1 MSELTVSISPHIRNR
16 ESVPKIMWTVIA
28 CLMPVLILSTVLFG
42 WRALALVAISVA
54 SCVGVEA
61 LCQKLMKR
69 PIRIKDGS
77 AVLTGVLMA
86 YVLPPNVSFALPVV
100 GAIMAMFIGKQL
112 MGGLGYNI
120 FNPALLA
127 RAFLMVSFPVAMTT
141 AWIMPTALGD
151 LGMAGQWIAALNGM
165 PVADAVTSAT
175 PLGMLSE
182 QGVEAFRQR
191 YGTGAGL
198 YGSFFVGYKPG
209 CIGETSGLL
218 LLLGGIFLIFKKY
231 ITWHI
236 PVAMLGTIA
245 LLTWMFGGETLFT
258 GDPLAAVLSGGAML
272 GAFFMATDYVTS
284 PSNRL
289 AQIIFGMAIGA
300 ITVLIRLKGGY
311 PEGVCYAILLMN
323 PLSTVLDDM
332 FKRQRFSPAPEHK
345 PEEKKAD
352 KPADKAEKTAENKA
366 DKPADK
372 ADDKSEA
379 DKKAADKSEA
389 DKKADDKPEADKKA
403 DDKSEADKKADDKS
417 EADKKADDKPEAD
430 KTDDA
435 KEEGK

>member
-28 CLMPVLILSTVLFG
+28 CLMPVLVLSTVLFG

-69 PIRIKDGS
+69 PVRIKDGS
-77 AVLTGVLMA
+77 AVLTGILLA
-86 YVLPPNVSFALPVV
+86 YVLPPGVSLALPAV
-100 GAIMAMFIGKQL
+100 GAVMAMFIGKQL

-141 AWIMPTALGD
+141 AWIMPTPLVD
-151 LGMAGQWIAALNGM
+151 LGIAGQWIASLNGM

-175 PLGMLSE
+175 PLGTLSE
-182 QGVEAFRQR
+182 HGLAAFHQAF
-191 YGTGAGL
+191 GDGAGL

-218 LLLGGIFLIFKKY
+218 LLLGGLFLIFKKY

-245 LLTWMFGGETLFT
+245 LLTWMFGGDALFT
-258 GDPLAAVLSGGAML
+258 GDPLAAVLSGGAIL

-284 PSNRL
+284 PSNKMSQL
-289 AQIIFGMAIGA
+289 IFGMAIGA

-332 FKRQRFSPAPEHK
+332 FKRQRFSPAPEAK
-345 PEEKKAD
+345 PEEKKLEN
-352 KPADKAEKTAENKA
+352 KAENKSDA
-366 DKPADK
+366 AKPA
-372 ADDKSEA
+372 EV
-379 DKKAADKSEA
+379 KAADKSDAAKSAEAA
-389 DKKADDKPEADKKA
+389 DKSDAAKPAEDKDADKAKA
-403 DDKSEADKKADDKS
+403 DKSEAAKPSEDKDADKAKADKS
-417 EADKKADDKPEAD
+417 EAAKSSEDKAD
-430 KTDDA
+430 TA
-435 KEEGK
+435 KGDI